1 MSFKDVM
8 HIKIG
13 AVSFR
18 RKVKDFRRRS
28 AEFEE
33 FNKGEIIV
41 KNILNEIINDVV
53 PDESDNDD
61 SSEFSESDK
70 NMGCNNLT
78 SEDSSES
85 SDSD

>member
-1 MSFKDVM
+1 M
-8 HIKIG
+8 
-13 AVSFR
+13 SFR

-41 KNILNEIINDVV
+41 KSILNEIINDVV
-53 PDESDNDD
+53 PDDSDNDD
-61 SSEFSESDK
+61 SSDFSESDK
-70 NMGCNNLT
+70 NVGESCKTLT

-85 SDSD
+85 SEND